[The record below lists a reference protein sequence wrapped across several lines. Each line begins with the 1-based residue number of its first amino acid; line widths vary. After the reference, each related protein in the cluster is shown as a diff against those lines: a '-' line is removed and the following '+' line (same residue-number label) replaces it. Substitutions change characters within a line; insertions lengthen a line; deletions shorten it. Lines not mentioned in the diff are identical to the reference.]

1 MAHFKLVKQFYIR
14 NMYQMKNIIIFSFLL
29 IGVMAFT
36 PKKKI
41 NVWLIGDSTMAW
53 KKPENDPES
62 GWGEGLKVFFNGKI
76 VVHNH
81 AASGRSTKSFVSEK
95 RWQAVLDSIQPGDY
109 VVIQFGHND
118 EKPGAYLHTDPFTT
132 YKEYLKKFV
141 DETRS
146 KKGIPII
153 CSSIVRRHF
162 DGEQNLKNTHGDYI
176 KASSELGAETKTLFI
191 DMEAKSRKLVTE
203 LGPEKSKSLFTFC
216 KPGECPRRPNGVQ
229 DSTHLNH
236 NGAQQ
241 IAALF
246 VEGLKEQKIK
256 LAKFAN

>member
-1 MAHFKLVKQFYIR
+1 MTFNYS
-14 NMYQMKNIIIFSFLL
+14 NMKRLILFSFLL
-29 IGVMAFT
+29 VALMAFRA
-36 PKKKI
+36 KKKI
-41 NVWLIGDSTMAW
+41 NIWLIGDSTMAW
-53 KKPENDPES
+53 KKPQNEPES
-62 GWGEGLKVFFNGKI
+62 GWGEGLKHFINGRAT
-76 VVHNH
+76 VHNH
-81 AASGRSTKSFVSEK
+81 AASGRSSKSFVDEK

-118 EKPGAYLHTDPFTT
+118 EKPAASLHTDPFTT

-141 DETRS
+141 DETRA

-153 CSSIVRRHF
+153 CSSIIRRHF
-162 DGEQNLKNTHGDYI
+162 DSAGNLKNTHGDYI
-176 KASSELGAETKTLFI
+176 EASRQVAAEANANFI

-203 LGPEKSKSLFTFC
+203 MGPEKSKSLFLFC
-216 KPGECPRRPNGVQ
+216 KPGEYPTRPDGVQ

-236 NGAQQ
+236 HGSRQ

-256 LAKFAN
+256 LKKFTK